1 MGTAIQ
7 YINISERRGG
17 VGICLANSE
26 LNVNNNNKNTA
37 TKQQQHI
44 GTSFPHSQTVFYT
57 RSVTKRKQDDVC
69 LVQGNCY

>member
-26 LNVNNNNKNTA
+26 LNVNNNNKNTE
-37 TKQQQHI
+37 TKQQQHLR
-44 GTSFPHSQTVFYT
+44 TNFPHSQTVF
-57 RSVTKRKQDDVC
+57 
-69 LVQGNCY
+69 

>member
-7 YINISERRGG
+7 YINISDRRGG

-44 GTSFPHSQTVFYT
+44 GTSFLHSQTLF
-57 RSVTKRKQDDVC
+57 
-69 LVQGNCY
+69 

>member
-26 LNVNNNNKNTA
+26 LKLNNNNNKNTA
-37 TKQQQHI
+37 TKQQQHLR
-44 GTSFPHSQTVFYT
+44 TNFPHSQTVF
-57 RSVTKRKQDDVC
+57 
-69 LVQGNCY
+69 

>member
-26 LNVNNNNKNTA
+26 LNVNNSNKNTA
-37 TKQQQHI
+37 TKQQQHLR
-44 GTSFPHSQTVFYT
+44 TNFPHSQTVF
-57 RSVTKRKQDDVC
+57 
-69 LVQGNCY
+69 